1 MFVDHVSDVRA
12 MLTLLLAYVLAI
24 TPAGWARAYV
34 AKKMGNDTPEQ
45 MGFLSL
51 DPIDHF
57 DPVGFLFLV
66 FSRYFFGFIIG
77 WGRHIPIS
85 ADDFYGP
92 HARLRYV
99 VTILSD
105 VGMHLLLATFSMTT
119 LAILFGPS
127 MEVTEPSSFMLSIGQ
142 VLSVFFYLNI
152 FFAVISLVSTMI
164 VNITAYFLA
173 RFDVDRLY
181 VVILLAIIIV
191 LLAMILAGF
200 LKPIFW
206 QLTTL
211 LGNKCATLVKAS

>member
-1 MFVDHVSDVRA
+1 

-24 TPAGWARAYV
+24 TPAGWVRAYV
-34 AKKMGNDTPEQ
+34 AKRMGNDVPEQ
-45 MGFLSL
+45 MGFLSF

-77 WGRHIPIS
+77 WGRHIPIN
-85 ADDFYGP
+85 ADDFYGS

-99 VTILSD
+99 ITVLSD
-105 VGMHLLLATFSMTT
+105 VIMHLVLATIAMAT

-127 MEVTEPSSFMLSIGQ
+127 MEVVEPSSLLLSFGY

-164 VNITAYFLA
+164 VNITTYFLA
-173 RFDVDRLY
+173 RFDVDRSY

-191 LLAMILAGF
+191 LLAVVLAGF
-200 LKPIFW
+200 LKPVFW
-206 QLTTL
+206 QLTML
-211 LGNKCATLVKAS
+211 LGNKCATLIKTS